1 MDTLT
6 LRKQIRALVEP
17 SVHHL
22 GYDLVAVEW
31 CGGRQGPI
39 LRLSIEKPGGVTIR
53 DCSKVSTAL
62 SPVLDAD
69 DPIKAKYNLEVS
81 SPGMERP
88 IERLADFQRFAGY
101 KTKLKLV
108 EGHPRRRY
116 TGQLAGVDG
125 EDILIVVDG
134 VEHRIFVDTIERAH
148 LVLTLNEY
156 EELAGAATVSPVL
169 NESGGTDDLK

>member
-1 MDTLT
+1 MDTLN

-53 DCSKVSTAL
+53 DCSKVSVAL

-69 DPIKAKYNLEVS
+69 DPINAKYVLEVS

-88 IERLADFQRFAGY
+88 VERMADFERFAGY
-101 KTKLKLV
+101 NVKLKLV

-116 TGQLAGVDG
+116 TGQLAGVDSD
-125 EDILIVVDG
+125 DILVTVDG
-134 VEHRIFVDTIERAH
+134 VVHRIFVDTIERAH
-148 LVLTLNEY
+148 LVLSLNEY
-156 EELAGAATVSPVL
+156 EELAGATEGLTVL